1 MFDFA
6 FGNVELNIYLYH
18 LPSDDLFKLFK
29 FIWFLA
35 HSDVCASFC
44 FKISF
49 KVDTRYESFTT
60 CNHIKNDYFL
70 A

>member
-29 FIWFLA
+29 FI
-35 HSDVCASFC
+35 
-44 FKISF
+44 
-49 KVDTRYESFTT
+49 
-60 CNHIKNDYFL
+60 
-70 A
+70 